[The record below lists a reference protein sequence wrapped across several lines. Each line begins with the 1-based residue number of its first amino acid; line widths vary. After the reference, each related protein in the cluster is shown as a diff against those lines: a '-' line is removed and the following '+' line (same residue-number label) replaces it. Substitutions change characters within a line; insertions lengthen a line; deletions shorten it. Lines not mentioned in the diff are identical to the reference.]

1 MYKALEEITQGIQN
15 CIYSEAYGL
24 LWGGLGDEMGTH
36 RKAWQIALSRTCT
49 LLLSTFPLLSTLLKT
64 ADFFFFFF
72 VWKAG
77 LSLPLSSLQR
87 CEFYKEYTFRNIR
100 TKSLGNWSLCNFFSS
115 EWFIGPKMVLGG
127 RNHPFILVCCW
138 LPWKSWWHQD
148 QAPLTGRVQRG
159 KAPPALFAKLPAIQT
174 TSWNGGL
181 LRFSFSEREG
191 EKTLPSKLITLFF
204 PSRFVCCG
212 VRVGRQVCVLIS
224 TWPIAPR
231 RGSGL

>member
-15 CIYSEAYGL
+15 CIYSGAYGL
-24 LWGGLGDEMGTH
+24 LWGGLGDEMGAH
-36 RKAWQIALSRTCT
+36 RKAWQIALLRTCT

-77 LSLPLSSLQR
+77 LSLPLSRLQR

-159 KAPPALFAKLPAIQT
+159 KAPQPCLQSCQQT
-174 TSWNGGL
+174 NQHPGMG
-181 LRFSFSEREG
+181 
-191 EKTLPSKLITLFF
+191 
-204 PSRFVCCG
+204 
-212 VRVGRQVCVLIS
+212 
-224 TWPIAPR
+224 AY
-231 RGSGL
+231 